1 MAVSISERQAA
12 GPPARP
18 YPFGTPDRLE
28 LDPMYGFLRE
38 TEPLALVRLP
48 YGGPAWLA
56 TRYDDVRLVLGDPR
70 FSRAAAVQPD
80 VPRMYPEV
88 VPGGIMDLDPPAHT
102 RIRRLVSQ
110 AFTARRVAQLRQRAQ
125 DITAGLLDRMLAAGP
140 PADLVEAF
148 AVPLPATIICELLGV
163 PAADQAIF
171 RVWADSY
178 MSTTALPL
186 EEKLARMNQ
195 LGGYLARLVAD
206 RREQAAAGQPAT
218 DLLGALVQARDEHD
232 SLTEEELLGFAVTL
246 LAAGYETTATQLAN
260 FTYVLLTQPA
270 QLALLRDGRATMTD
284 AVEELSRHV
293 PLTPTSVLARYATED
308 VQLSGGLVRA
318 GEPVLPA
325 YYAAN
330 RDPRVFADP
339 DRLDL
344 TRVPLP
350 HFAFGFGTHFCT
362 GAQLGRMELQVAL
375 AALLDRCPGLRLASP
390 ADDIEWKTGMV
401 IRGPV
406 ALPVAW

>member
-1 MAVSISERQAA
+1 MAVSISDRQAE

-38 TEPLALVRLP
+38 NEPLALVQLP

-56 TRYDDVRLVLGDPR
+56 TRYDDVRLVLGDLR
-70 FSRAAAVQPD
+70 FSR
-80 VPRMYPEV
+80 
-88 VPGGIMDLDPPAHT
+88 
-102 RIRRLVSQ
+102 
-110 AFTARRVAQLRQRAQ
+110 
-125 DITAGLLDRMLAAGP
+125 
-140 PADLVEAF
+140 
-148 AVPLPATIICELLGV
+148 
-163 PAADQAIF
+163 
-171 RVWADSY
+171 
-178 MSTTALPL
+178 
-186 EEKLARMNQ
+186 
-195 LGGYLARLVAD
+195 
-206 RREQAAAGQPAT
+206 
-218 DLLGALVQARDEHD
+218 
-232 SLTEEELLGFAVTL
+232 
-246 LAAGYETTATQLAN
+246 
-260 FTYVLLTQPA
+260 
-270 QLALLRDGRATMTD
+270 
-284 AVEELSRHV
+284 
-293 PLTPTSVLARYATED
+293 TPTSVLARYATED